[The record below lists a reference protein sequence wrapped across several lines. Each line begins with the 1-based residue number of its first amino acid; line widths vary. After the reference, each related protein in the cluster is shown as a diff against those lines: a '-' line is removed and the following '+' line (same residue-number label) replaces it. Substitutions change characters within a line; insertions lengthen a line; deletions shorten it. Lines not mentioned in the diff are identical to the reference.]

1 MITQYFLVLIL
12 NFIAFTNQIGMDS
25 KEKLI
30 ACISMMKVISF
41 RNKEQLKEGT
51 KAIMG
56 YSSKEEE
63 DDAKEH
69 FISFL
74 VLHCYQTNDTQ
85 LITKYSHGLTQKKID
100 LKTSEMETL
109 FGYTE
114 TIQMFKTRD
123 TKKIIKLT
131 KDFKEINEMINSED
145 FNESSFYSTS
155 GDLGLLGFSFKDLT
169 STQKNLIGLVLFLVL
184 GGIIFYLLSKLLK
197 KDKKEKKK
205 KKST

>member
-63 DDAKEH
+63 C
-69 FISFL
+69 S
-74 VLHCYQTNDTQ
+74 VC
-85 LITKYSHGLTQKKID
+85 
-100 LKTSEMETL
+100 
-109 FGYTE
+109 
-114 TIQMFKTRD
+114 
-123 TKKIIKLT
+123 
-131 KDFKEINEMINSED
+131 
-145 FNESSFYSTS
+145 
-155 GDLGLLGFSFKDLT
+155 
-169 STQKNLIGLVLFLVL
+169 
-184 GGIIFYLLSKLLK
+184 
-197 KDKKEKKK
+197 
-205 KKST
+205 